1 MAAGKY
7 NIQAERNEAL
17 LITMTYQDD
26 ANAGIDLT
34 GVTVSF
40 TLKDNG
46 SDLLGVSPF
55 NPMTLTVTNAATG
68 EFTIDIAKEQ
78 INAIPFKQGIYY
90 IDLSGAISTRLVEG
104 KFQIKSNSAY

>member
-26 ANAGIDLT
+26 ANTGIDLT

-46 SDLLGVSPF
+46 SDPAGVSPF

-68 EFTIDIAKEQ
+68 EFSINITKEQ

-90 IDLSGAISTRLVEG
+90 IDLSGTIATRLVEG
-104 KFQIKSNSAY
+104 KFQIKSNSSY